1 MAQLTNLTL
10 TIKFLFITYFVCT
23 ATYLFMIPQISTIEL
38 LKLASGDIFT
48 LQVYKFIGKNQG
60 KKVYI
65 QANLH
70 GAEIVG
76 NAVIYELINFFS
88 DLELDSLIGE
98 IWLVPVCN
106 PLGTNQRGHFFSTG
120 RFNSYD
126 GINWNRI
133 FWDYEKECSD
143 LAEFARSQIDN
154 PTELIRENYRQKIQT
169 AWARQLEK
177 IQKPSCV
184 PWRQQYRYQLQ
195 SLSLDADYVIDI
207 HSSSNQAVDF
217 TFCFK
222 ERQDNAKYFLLD
234 YGILMDKYDG
244 DAFDEAFLKP
254 WLALENELS
263 KLGKNIQFDVES
275 WTLELGSG
283 MTINTESVA
292 KGVAGIKNYLAWK
305 KVLPNLA
312 LNHNYAINLVSRE
325 NLTSYYAPTGGMIQH
340 RLSLGVKVKAGDR
353 VYQLLSFNKQQELP
367 TAIDV
372 YAETDGIIFDI
383 STNQCVNQGEYVLDI
398 LRD

>member
-1 MAQLTNLTL
+1 M
-10 TIKFLFITYFVCT
+10 F
-23 ATYLFMIPQISTIEL
+23 PEISTVEL
-38 LKLASGDIFT
+38 LKLASGDTFS
-48 LQVYKFIGKNQG
+48 LQVYKFIGKEPG

-76 NAVIYELINFFS
+76 NAVIHELINFFS
-88 DLELDSLIGE
+88 SLEQDAIAGE

-133 FWDYEKECSD
+133 FWDYEKECPD
-143 LAEFARSQIDN
+143 LAEFARSQINN
-154 PTELIRENYRQKIQT
+154 PTELIINNYRQQIQT
-169 AWARQLEK
+169 AWQKQLTK
-177 IQKPSCV
+177 IQKPTSV

-195 SLSLDADYVIDI
+195 SLCLDADYVIDL
-207 HSSSNQAVDF
+207 HSSSNQAIDF

-254 WLALENELS
+254 WLALETELA
-263 KLGKNIQFDVES
+263 KLGKNIKFDIES
-275 WTLELGSG
+275 WTLELGLG
-283 MTINTESVA
+283 MTMNSKSVA
-292 KGVAGIKNYLAWK
+292 KGVAGIKNYLAFK
-305 KVLPNLA
+305 QVLQNSEI
-312 LNHNYAINLVSRE
+312 NHSHTINLVSRK
-325 NLTSYYAPTGGMIQH
+325 NLISYYAPTGGMIQN
-340 RLSLGVKVKAGDR
+340 RLGLGDKVTAGDR

-367 TAIDV
+367 SAIDI

-383 STNQCVNQGEYVLDI
+383 STNQSVNQGEYVLDI
-398 LRD
+398 LNC